1 MSFSDWFKRTKM
13 YDCLLVDEVTDGMPV
28 IEGDLKKLVLDGDAF
43 KDSHRGFLYG
53 RDRSV
58 RPIRINIDKKVKEVY
73 LIGARCGA
81 AMGTV
86 MINEGPTVRTYEIAG
101 HTIPLT
107 VDDLVLKIWTDPALN
122 YNINDNNGLKSLTKQ
137 NLLGI
142 EILLLLTVG
151 IVLGWFIIGPMMNYL
166 ISYTIHLISQFL
178 GGL

>member
-1 MSFSDWFKRTKM
+1 
-13 YDCLLVDEVTDGMPV
+13 
-28 IEGDLKKLVLDGDAF
+28 
-43 KDSHRGFLYG
+43 
-53 RDRSV
+53 
-58 RPIRINIDKKVKEVY
+58 
-73 LIGARCGA
+73 
-81 AMGTV
+81 